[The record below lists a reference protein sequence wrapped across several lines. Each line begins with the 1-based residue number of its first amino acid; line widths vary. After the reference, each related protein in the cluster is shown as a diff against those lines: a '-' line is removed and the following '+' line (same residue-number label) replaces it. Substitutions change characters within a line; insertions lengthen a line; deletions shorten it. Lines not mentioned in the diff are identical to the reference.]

1 MGGSTV
7 LRSYGYSEGEQ
18 PSQGATRQVQKSSPT
33 VGHQPRALSATQV
46 VAGSPLDLGS
56 LWKRSICSVLG
67 RQAQEGRQGARL
79 VFLTVVP
86 PEPSAELVETVLSN
100 CFVNEK

>member
-1 MGGSTV
+1 M
-7 LRSYGYSEGEQ
+7 LR
-18 PSQGATRQVQKSSPT
+18 
-33 VGHQPRALSATQV
+33 
-46 VAGSPLDLGS
+46 
-56 LWKRSICSVLG
+56 

-79 VFLTVVP
+79 AFLTVVP